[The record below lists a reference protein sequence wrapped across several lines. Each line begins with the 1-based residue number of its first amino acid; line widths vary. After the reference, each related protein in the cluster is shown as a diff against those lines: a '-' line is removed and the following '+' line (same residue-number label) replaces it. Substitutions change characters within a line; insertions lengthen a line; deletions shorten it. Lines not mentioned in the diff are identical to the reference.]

1 MLQGTAQALDAL
13 DGMPRWLAALLFLG
27 LVAFLAAFAHAVL
40 LRILSFVLRGRVGEL
55 GQRVMARVAAPT
67 RLGLVVVA
75 LAVAVQF
82 APLGGTAL
90 SLVEWGLLIS
100 LVIVVGWTAISIIN
114 TAADIYMRRVPQEA
128 EDTVLA
134 RKHLTQVQLLRR
146 IAVWAV
152 AFLTF
157 SAMLMTVPAVREYGL
172 SLFASAGV
180 AGLVVGLAARPV
192 LSNLIAGV
200 QIAVTQPIRLG
211 DEVVVEGEFGTVEE
225 IRTSYVVLRL
235 WDLRRMVVPL
245 SYFME
250 KPFQNWTREST
261 SIIGSVVWYVDF
273 AAPIAPMREAFMDM
287 VRASPYWD
295 GQSAALQVTNVSREA
310 VEVRGIMSARSSGAA
325 FDLRCEI
332 REKMVLWLQDNPS
345 RTLPQVRAQA
355 IGQADDAEGSDPA
368 SAPLR
373 AQAPLSP
380 KASDLRPEASEPPA
394 RGSRQD

>member
-1 MLQGTAQALDAL
+1 MLQGSAQAFDAFG
-13 DGMPRWLAALLFLG
+13 GMPRWLTALIFLG
-27 LVAFLAAFAHAVL
+27 LVAFLASFLHAVL
-40 LRILSFVLRGRVGEL
+40 LRVLGFALRGRVGEL
-55 GQRVMARVAAPT
+55 GRRVMARAAAPT
-67 RLGLVVVA
+67 RLGVVVLA

-82 APLGGTAL
+82 APLGGTVR
-90 SLVEWGLLIS
+90 SLVEWGLLLS

-146 IAVWAV
+146 IAVFGV
-152 AFLTF
+152 GFLTF
-157 SAMLMTVPAVREYGL
+157 AALLMTVPAVREYGV

-225 IRTSYVVLRL
+225 IRTTYVVLRL

-245 SYFME
+245 SFFME

-261 SIIGSVVWYVDF
+261 SIVGNVVWYVDLS
-273 AAPIAPMREAFMDM
+273 APIAPMREAFLEM
-287 VRASPYWD
+287 VRASPHWD
-295 GQSAALQVTNVSREA
+295 GQTAALQVTDVSRDA
-310 VEVRGIMSARSSGAA
+310 VQVRGIMSARSSGAA

-332 REKMVLWLQDNPS
+332 REKMVLWLQDTRSQELQPGS
-345 RTLPQVRAQA
+345 TPASAEARPP
-355 IGQADDAEGSDPA
+355 AEGSA
-368 SAPLR
+368 S
-373 AQAPLSP
+373 SP
-380 KASDLRPEASEPPA
+380 HPPEPPTRA
-394 RGSRQD
+394 PRQG